1 MQRRICLCFAAIVLS
16 LTGAVSGVLAQSPVI
31 VSRVVEREVRTG
43 QTFVGTILPEKRAT
57 IGSAVGGRVVEFP
70 IDEGDR
76 VEEGQALAKLLT
88 NTINLELDA
97 AEAEL
102 QLRKHELE
110 ELENGTR
117 PEEITQARAQMEAAR
132 TALTFSEKRLERIQ
146 RLAARGDAATQDQL
160 DEAIAGRDNA
170 QATLDERTAAFE
182 LAGAGPRKEQIAQA
196 RARVAMQS
204 ALVQNLESK
213 IVKHTMIARFNGYVV
228 SEHTEVG
235 AWVNSGDPVA
245 EIVALDRVD
254 VLAHVLE
261 THVPH
266 IRPGIESRVEV
277 PALPDR
283 FFVGKVAIVIPEGD
297 QRSRTFP
304 VKVRLENEIIDDHPL
319 LKAGMLARVTLPTGA
334 RKKSLLVPKDALV
347 LGGPSP
353 MVYVIDVEGSGP
365 KGKARPV
372 PVELDIPSGSY
383 VAVAGKLKPG
393 ERVVVRGN
401 ERLRPDQE
409 VTITGEIAAEES
421 ASGGAGE

>member
-1 MQRRICLCFAAIVLS
+1 
-16 LTGAVSGVLAQSPVI
+16 
-31 VSRVVEREVRTG
+31 
-43 QTFVGTILPEKRAT
+43 
-57 IGSAVGGRVVEFP
+57 
-70 IDEGDR
+70 
-76 VEEGQALAKLLT
+76 
-88 NTINLELDA
+88 
-97 AEAEL
+97 
-102 QLRKHELE
+102 
-110 ELENGTR
+110 
-117 PEEITQARAQMEAAR
+117 
-132 TALTFSEKRLERIQ
+132 
-146 RLAARGDAATQDQL
+146 
-160 DEAIAGRDNA
+160 
-170 QATLDERTAAFE
+170 
-182 LAGAGPRKEQIAQA
+182 
-196 RARVAMQS
+196 
-204 ALVQNLESK
+204 ESK

-283 FFVGKVAIVIPEGD
+283 LFVGKVAIVIPEGD

-304 VKVRLENEIIDDHPL
+304 VKVRLENEIIDEQPL

-347 LGGPSP
+347 LGGARP
-353 MVYVIDVEGSGP
+353 MVYVVDLGGKGP
-365 KGKARPV
+365 TGKARPV
-372 PVELDIPSGSY
+372 PVELDVPSGAY
-383 VAVAGKLKPG
+383 MAVSGELKPG

-409 VTITGEIAAEES
+409 VTIASEIAAKAT
-421 ASGGAGE
+421 ASGGAEK

>member
-1 MQRRICLCFAAIVLS
+1 MQQRICLSIAVIIVC
-16 LTGAVSGVLAQSPVI
+16 LTGTFRTALSQSPVI

-70 IDEGDR
+70 VNEGDR
-76 VEEGQALAKLLT
+76 VEEGQALAQLLT

-97 AEAEL
+97 AQAEL
-102 QLRKHELE
+102 ELRKHELE

-117 PEEITQARAQMEAAR
+117 PEEIAQARAQMEAAR
-132 TALTFSEKRLERIQ
+132 TALTFAERRLERIK
-146 RLAARGDAATQDQL
+146 RLASRGDAATQDQL
-160 DEAIAGRDNA
+160 DEAVAGRDNA
-170 QATLDERTAAFE
+170 KATLDERTAAHD
-182 LAGAGPRKEQIAQA
+182 LAVAGPRKEQIAQA
-196 RARVAMQS
+196 RARVAMQN
-204 ALVQNLESK
+204 ALVKNLESR
-213 IVKHTMIARFNGYVV
+213 IVKHTMIARFAGYVV

-283 FFVGKVAIVIPEGD
+283 YFVGKVAIVIPEGD

-304 VKVRLENEIIDDHPL
+304 VKVRLENEITDDHPL
-319 LKAGMLARVTLPTGA
+319 LKAGMLARVTLPTGP

-353 MVYVIDVEGSGP
+353 MVYVIDVEGNGP

-372 PVELDIPSGSY
+372 PVELDIPSGSL
-383 VAVAGKLKPG
+383 VAVSGALKPG

-409 VTITGEIAAEES
+409 VTIASELPAEKAAS
-421 ASGGAGE
+421 ADLQN